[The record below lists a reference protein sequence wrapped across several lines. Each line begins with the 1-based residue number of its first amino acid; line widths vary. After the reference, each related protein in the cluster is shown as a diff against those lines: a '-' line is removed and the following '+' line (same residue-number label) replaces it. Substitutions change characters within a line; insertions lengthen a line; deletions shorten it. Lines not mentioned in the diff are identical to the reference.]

1 MLAHFLKSALPA
13 GQPWPSRAESEMTAS
28 ESKSEQLIED
38 YLRELR
44 VSAWN
49 RQLPRSQTTAL
60 EAEVRLDIRAALEE
74 AGNRDEATVY
84 RVLDRLGAPGD
95 IVAKVTARPRSD
107 VERAVDFG
115 LAPILR
121 VHAAFRSRGWG
132 LAEVG
137 ALVLLLLGPF
147 LLWWIGPI
155 FGIILVRVAA
165 DRWSHRA
172 THRATNFVVGVFAVQ
187 VLIAVG
193 LLVYVL
199 TLGGPFDVEIS
210 KVFSSFS
217 PGRWGL
223 SPLSPFLGGAGPLSP
238 LQILL
243 VSPPF
248 VAGIASGIYLALS
261 PRQRARPMT

>member
-1 MLAHFLKSALPA
+1 
-13 GQPWPSRAESEMTAS
+13 MTAS

-49 RQLPRSQTTAL
+49 RQLPRSKTVAL
-60 EAEVRLDIRAALEE
+60 LDEVRLDIQATLDE
-74 AGNRDEATVY
+74 AGDRDEATVY

-95 IVAKVTARPRSD
+95 IVAKVTARPRSNIQ
-107 VERAVDFG
+107 RAADTA

-121 VHAAFRSRGWG
+121 LRDAFREHGWG
-132 LAEVG
+132 LAELG
-137 ALVLLLLGPF
+137 ALLLLIPGPF
-147 LLWWIGPI
+147 ILWWIAPV

-165 DRWSHRA
+165 NRWSDQT
-172 THRATNFVVGVFAVQ
+172 THRATNFVVAVFAVQ
-187 VLIAVG
+187 VVMAVCV
-193 LLVYVL
+193 LLYVL

-210 KVFSSFS
+210 KVFTSFH
-217 PGRWGL
+217 PGIGGL

-243 VSPPF
+243 ASPPF

-261 PRQRARPMT
+261 PRQRALPMS